1 MFRSLLVSRI
11 CAERQLSQQ
20 RAHLL
25 SRGFYSGK
33 VAAVTGTSDFPA
45 QATPVRKKRSLTW
58 VVTVVFAVLILIP
71 SMLGF
76 VMKFMEL
83 VNLTQGETDGGF
95 AITPVVNYL
104 LASLGFFFLLL
115 WSAVNGMFNDLE
127 KPKYHMFETEML
139 VDSVPRNPES

>member
-1 MFRSLLVSRI
+1 M
-11 CAERQLSQQ
+11 
-20 RAHLL
+20 
-25 SRGFYSGK
+25 
-33 VAAVTGTSDFPA
+33 
-45 QATPVRKKRSLTW
+45 
-58 VVTVVFAVLILIP
+58 VFAVLILIP

-104 LASLGFFFLLL
+104 LASMGFFFLLL

-127 KPKYHMFETEML
+127 KPKYHMLETEML
-139 VDSVPRNPES
+139 VDRVPASSKASER